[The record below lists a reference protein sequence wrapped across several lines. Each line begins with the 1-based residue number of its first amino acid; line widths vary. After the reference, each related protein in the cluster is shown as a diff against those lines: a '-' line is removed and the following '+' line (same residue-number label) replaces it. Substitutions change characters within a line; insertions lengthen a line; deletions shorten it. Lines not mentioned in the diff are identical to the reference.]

1 MNLPTDPRP
10 VLLVSAGIAAMSLG
24 FLFFPGCTKPTP
36 PPTIDPKQQVG
47 SSDPWASLS
56 QRLRKETDVAAVKS
70 ALGQL
75 ANDLAGQQGAA
86 APQSLS
92 PEEEKKLAAVVPL
105 TETDLGAIRS
115 AGYSGL
121 DAAHVADSFYLRDA
135 ARSLDPVGL
144 PPNDLVRAGFEWTCR
159 QVYLNPWTPE
169 VQPGVFQAMIV
180 PPTAVLRRGYG
191 SGLERAYILLGL
203 LRQMGIDGCLIGPP
217 DAGKLH
223 AGNVTAGPD
232 GKPLTG
238 SPKGPFWAVGA
249 KVGGDIL
256 LFEPWRGSPFPG
268 PDGKGIGTLAQIKQN
283 PGQVQAWLDDKS
295 WGVTANDLKSGT
307 VFLAVPLSGLSP
319 RMALLDEKMKR
330 DLGVDLA
337 VSPAA
342 LRDHFTAAAP
352 NGPGLPPAEVR
363 FWNPPGDMFSYTRV
377 LASFL
382 PAEEG
387 GTDRSAPGQGG
398 LRDQY
403 MLSLLPRSVLA
414 LPRELEAPQARERL
428 AAAGAASY
436 ESAFLTPPTPRE
448 RIQRGQIQ
456 DATRYLADRQ
466 DTYVKGLERLRNASQ
481 TQIAEWCKR
490 ANEVYAELRR
500 AQYPDPLQ
508 RQPQPDTDPAVV
520 EARNAIEAF
529 WRGDVQTAQ
538 VIIDQAS
545 ARLGLAESSYLLAL
559 AKHEEAERQQLR
571 ADRAAGADAERARSV
586 AQGAWSEAANA
597 WRSYLEQSS
606 SLTPLPGRNEHA
618 RLLSDRS
625 IKLAQAK

>member
-1 MNLPTDPRP
+1 MNLPANPCP
-10 VLLVSAGIAAMSLG
+10 ALLLAAGIALTTFG
-24 FLFFPGCTKPTP
+24 FLLFPGCTKPTP
-36 PPTIDPKQQVG
+36 PPEIDPQQQAAAG
-47 SSDPWASLS
+47 DPWAALG

-75 ANDLAGQQGAA
+75 VNDLAGRQGVA
-86 APQSLS
+86 APQAMS
-92 PEEEKKLAAVVPL
+92 PETEKKLTSVVPL
-105 TETDLGAIRS
+105 SESDVAATRA

-121 DAAHVADSFYLRDA
+121 DAAYIADSLYLRDS

-144 PPNDLVRAGFEWTCR
+144 PTNDLVRAGFEWICR

-169 VQPGVFQAMIV
+169 IQPGVRQAMLV
-180 PPTAVLRRGYG
+180 PPTAVLRRGHG
-191 SGLERAYILLGL
+191 SGLERAYVFLDL

-217 DAGKLH
+217 DAANLH

-232 GKPLTG
+232 GQPLTG

-249 KVGGDIL
+249 RVGGDIL

-268 PDGKGIGTLAQIKQN
+268 PDGKGIGTLAQIKKN
-283 PGQVQAWLDDKS
+283 PAQAQAWLDDKT
-295 WGVTANDLKSGT
+295 WGVTADDLKSGV

-319 RMALLDEKMKR
+319 RMALLDEKLKR
-330 DLGVDLA
+330 DLGVVLA
-337 VSPAA
+337 IDPAA
-342 LRDHFTAAAP
+342 VRARFTAAAP
-352 NGPGLPPAEVR
+352 NGPGLPPNEVS
-363 FWNPPGDMFSYTRV
+363 FWNPPGDAFSYTRV

-387 GTDRSAPGQGG
+387 GTDRSPPGRG

-403 MLSLLPRSVLA
+403 MLTLLPRSVLA
-414 LPRELEAPQARERL
+414 LPRELEAQPARERL

-436 ESAFLTPPTPRE
+436 EAAFLAPPTPRE

-466 DTYVKGLERLRNASQ
+466 DSYVRGLERLRNASP
-481 TQIAEWCKR
+481 TQITQWCNQ

-508 RQPQPDTDPAVV
+508 RQPQPESDPTVIAARQAV
-520 EARNAIEAF
+520 EAF
-529 WRGDVQTAQ
+529 WKTHAQTAQ

-545 ARLGLAESSYLLAL
+545 ARLGLAEATYLLAL

-571 ADRAAGADAERARSV
+571 ADRAIGGDAGRAKST
-586 AQGAWSEAANA
+586 AQAAWNEAANA

-606 SLTPLPGRNEHA
+606 SLTPLPARNEHA
-618 RLLSDRS
+618 RLLSDRAV
-625 IKLAQAK
+625 KLANAK